1 MYYVIYIFCIAS
13 TKLLLLEKFFVLIP
27 LVWMR
32 FSFLCRWCLAVS
44 QEIKK
49 KKKNKKKSK
58 SELKTYCCCET
69 FFNERNIKIKGDTS
83 PPLAHLF
90 SFSASNNMN
99 AFRAAFCLWS
109 NINFFS
115 VPPFVFVFLWGGLM
129 TLFFLARQHLL
140 FFNEKLN

>member
-1 MYYVIYIFCIAS
+1 M
-13 TKLLLLEKFFVLIP
+13 P
-27 LVWMR
+27 LMFGSVPR
-32 FSFLCRWCLAVS
+32 N
-44 QEIKK
+44 QKK
-49 KKKNKKKSK
+49 KKTKKKSK

-69 FFNERNIKIKGDTS
+69 FFNGRNIKIKGDTS

-129 TLFFLARQHLL
+129 TLFFFGPAAFAFL
-140 FFNEKLN
+140 